1 MSYPPPG
8 RHPDAGLIPVYVR
21 VSAGKRSFIVFGE
34 GQRRVAECDED
45 CQFWAWPGT
54 YRVRLTQTEQEP
66 ERSVRLRIR
75 YSGNYLLR
83 LGDSDARGAG
93 LTLGIVGSTIA
104 AVGSVMWLAGTALNE
119 CNSDTT
125 TPNSAGH
132 CGTPS
137 IVYYGLGTFVAGA
150 AIGAVGFVIFGNNGS
165 GFHYFSQPALLPMS
179 ARVGLV
185 PLARGGVGLGAT
197 LSF

>member
-8 RHPDAGLIPVYVR
+8 RHPDFGLPPVYVR
-21 VSAGKRSFIVFGE
+21 VSAGKRSFVVFGE
-34 GQRRVAECDED
+34 GQRRIAECDED

-54 YRVRLTQTEQEP
+54 YRVRLTQTEHEP

-75 YSGNYLLR
+75 YSGNYRLE
-83 LGDSDARGAG
+83 LGDSEARGAG
-93 LTLGIVGSTIA
+93 LALGIVGSAIA
-104 AVGSVMWLAGTALNE
+104 AVGTVMWVAGSAYYN
-119 CNSDTT
+119 CNSAAA
-125 TPNSAGH
+125 AGPVAH
-132 CGTPS
+132 CDTPS
-137 IVYYGLGTFVAGA
+137 NVYYGLGTFVAGA
-150 AIGAVGFVIFGNNGS
+150 AVGAAGFVIFGNNGS

-185 PLARGGVGLGAT
+185 PLSRGGMGLGAT

>member
-8 RHPDAGLIPVYVR
+8 RHPNPGLIPVYVR

-34 GQRRVAECDED
+34 GQRRIAECDED
-45 CQFWAWPGT
+45 CQFWAWPGS
-54 YRVRLTQTEQEP
+54 YRVRLTQTEHEP

-75 YSGNYLLR
+75 HSGNYLLK

-93 LTLGIVGSTIA
+93 LALGIVGSTVA
-104 AVGSVMWLAGTALNE
+104 AVGTIMWFVGTAFHD
-119 CNSDTT
+119 CTYG
-125 TPNSAGH
+125 SADH
-132 CGTPS
+132 CDTPS

-150 AIGAVGFVIFGNNGS
+150 GIGAVGFVIFGNNGS
-165 GFHYFSQPALLPMS
+165 GFHYLGEPAPLPVS

-185 PLARGGVGLGAT
+185 PLARGGLALGAT

>member
-1 MSYPPPG
+1 M
-8 RHPDAGLIPVYVR
+8 PVYVR

-34 GQRRVAECDED
+34 AQRRIAECDEE

-54 YRVRLTQTEQEP
+54 YRVRLTQTEHEP

-75 YSGNYLLR
+75 YSGNYLLK

-93 LTLGIVGSTIA
+93 LTLGIVGSAIA
-104 AVGSVMWLAGTALNE
+104 AVGSIMWLAGTFHE
-119 CNSDTT
+119 CSYTT
-125 TPNSAGH
+125 SASSADH
-132 CGTPS
+132 CATPS

-150 AIGAVGFVIFGNNGS
+150 GIGAVGFVIFGNNGT
-165 GFHYFSQPALLPMS
+165 GFHYFREPAPLAMS

-185 PLARGGVGLGAT
+185 PLSHSGLGLGAT

>member
-1 MSYPPPG
+1 M
-8 RHPDAGLIPVYVR
+8 PVYVH

-34 GQRRVAECDED
+34 AQRRIAECDED

-54 YRVRLTQTEQEP
+54 YRVRLTQTEHEP

-75 YSGNYLLR
+75 YGGNYLLK

-93 LTLGIVGSTIA
+93 LALGIVGSTIA
-104 AVGSVMWLAGTALNE
+104 AVGSIMWLAGSAFHE
-119 CNSDTT
+119 CSYED
-125 TPNSAGH
+125 SAGSANH
-132 CGTPS
+132 CETPS

-150 AIGAVGFVIFGNNGS
+150 GIGAVGFVIFGNNGS
-165 GFHYFSQPALLPMS
+165 GFHYFSEPPPLAMS

-185 PLARGGVGLGAT
+185 PLSRGGLGLGAT